1 MSAGKVWRRRDG
13 ATCVE
18 VQAAAMEPSGWRL
31 MVPLVEATD
40 APDAPP
46 LVITVGRWRARAH
59 LVAGVP
65 AERLGEPLGELHAGQ
80 VAAIRQAVAALLD
93 VSKVR

>member
-18 VQAAAMEPSGWRL
+18 VQTTAMEPSGWRL
-31 MVPLVEATD
+31 VVPLVEATD

-59 LVAGVP
+59 LIAGVP
-65 AERLGEPLGELHAGQ
+65 AERLGEPLGELRGGQ
-80 VAAIRQAVAALLD
+80 VTAIRHAVAALLD
-93 VSKVR
+93 TSTTR

>member
-13 ATCVE
+13 TICVE
-18 VQAAAMEPSGWRL
+18 VQATAMEPSGWRL
-31 MVPLVEATD
+31 VVPLVEATD

-59 LVAGVP
+59 LVVGIP

-80 VAAIRQAVAALLD
+80 VTAIRQAVTALLD
-93 VSKVR
+93 TSAAR